1 MTDRDVLVSS
11 KERDRVNSLPAD
23 RTSGVLLHADGLGGQ
38 REFTHDLH
46 NEPQVDRSARGT
58 LLHRFVVGPTADC
71 TMTQEIDLAVTVA
84 ATGCTVRAAVDAH
97 LDHPV
102 AHPGGPTVLWERR
115 VDDVGPARPMR
126 FLGPAVEDL
135 SDPEYPFGPLITLS
149 DRTDRN
155 LCDRKI
161 PSFRLD
167 DGNSRRRC
175 RRWSARQRDPRER
188 GGRRRRHRHLVRV
201 HREPAHR

>member
-1 MTDRDVLVSS
+1 MTDRDVLVFS
-11 KERDRVNSLPAD
+11 KERDRVNNLPAD
-23 RTSGVLLHADGLGGQ
+23 HTSGLLLHADGLGEK

-46 NEPQVDRSARGT
+46 SEPQVDRSARGA
-58 LLHRFVVGPTADC
+58 LLHRFVVGPTADY
-71 TMTQEIDLAVTVA
+71 TMTQKVHLAVTV
-84 ATGCTVRAAVDAH
+84 AAVDAH

-102 AHPGGPTVLWERR
+102 AHPRGPSVLWERR
-115 VDDVGPARPMR
+115 VDDVGPSRSMR
-126 FLGPAVEDL
+126 FPGPAVEEL
-135 SDPEYPFGPLITLS
+135 SDPENPFGPLINLS

-175 RRWSARQRDPRER
+175 RRRSAWHRDPRER
-188 GGRRRRHRHLVRV
+188 GGRRRRHRRLVRV

>member
-1 MTDRDVLVSS
+1 MTDRDVLVLS
-11 KERDRVNSLPAD
+11 KERDHVNSLPAD
-23 RTSGVLLHADGLGGQ
+23 HTSGLSEQ
-38 REFTHDLH
+38 RAFTHGLH
-46 NEPQVDRSARGT
+46 NEPQVDWSARAT
-58 LLHRFVVGPTADC
+58 LLHRFVVGPTADY
-71 TMTQEIDLAVTVA
+71 TMTQEIDLAVTDA
-84 ATGCTVRAAVDAH
+84 ATGGAVRAAVDAH

-102 AHPGGPTVLWERR
+102 AHPGGPSVLWDRR
-115 VDDVGPARPMR
+115 VDDVGPARAMR
-126 FLGPAVEDL
+126 FLGPAVEEF
-135 SDPEYPFGPLITLS
+135 SDPVNPFGPLITLS

-175 RRWSARQRDPRER
+175 RRRSARHRDPRER
-188 GGRRRRHRHLVRV
+188 GGRRRRHRRLVRV